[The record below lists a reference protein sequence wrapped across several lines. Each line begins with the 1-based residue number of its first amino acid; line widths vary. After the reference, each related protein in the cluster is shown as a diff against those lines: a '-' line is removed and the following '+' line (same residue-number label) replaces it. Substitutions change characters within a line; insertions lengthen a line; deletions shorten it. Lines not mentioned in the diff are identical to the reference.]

1 MAEEAFLEKRLQV
14 CGTKQLA
21 RVWLSD
27 FSCSKV
33 IRTSPHIH
41 SQEGEGEQQEASP
54 QKGVPTLYLGGKSLT
69 PRFLLLQSYHM
80 MTKCSGLL
88 KNCFVVPLWYR
99 PLTKQPYR
107 GRSSLRCGRV
117 QRDYVQSERP

>member
-54 QKGVPTLYLGGKSLT
+54 QKGVPTLYLGGEKFDSQISPAAIVPHDDKVLWVTKKLLRGT
-69 PRFLLLQSYHM
+69 PL
-80 MTKCSGLL
+80 
-88 KNCFVVPLWYR
+88 V
-99 PLTKQPYR
+99 
-107 GRSSLRCGRV
+107 
-117 QRDYVQSERP
+117 